1 MKTFIDLKK
10 RMLDK
15 NISFTLLAKKDG
27 RSRQYLYKEC
37 KKENQK
43 VLDELYKILS
53 II

>member
-1 MKTFIDLKK
+1 MKTFINLKK

>member
-1 MKTFIDLKK
+1 MKSFIELKK

-43 VLDELYKILS
+43 VLNELYKILS
-53 II
+53 VI

>member
-1 MKTFIDLKK
+1 MKSFIELKK

-43 VLDELYKILS
+43 ILDELYKILS
-53 II
+53 GI